1 MATVVILGGGVGG
14 LVAANTL
21 RQPSRLW
28 HWAKVGFE
36 KWWLRRW
43 F

>member
-1 MATVVILGGGVGG
+1 M
-14 LVAANTL
+14 AANTL

-36 KWWLRRW
+36 KWWLWRW